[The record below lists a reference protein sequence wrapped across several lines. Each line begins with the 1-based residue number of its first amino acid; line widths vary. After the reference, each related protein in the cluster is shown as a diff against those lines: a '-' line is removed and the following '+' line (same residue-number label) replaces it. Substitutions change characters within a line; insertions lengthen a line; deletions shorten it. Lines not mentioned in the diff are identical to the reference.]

1 MQGKLGHIAIVWNP
15 QHAKLNSIFASLQC
29 IKRWKVSSKY
39 WCSGSVGWKANLE
52 QETLQDC
59 SLEKHVCKL
68 LTRILYLM
76 LQNGFGLKKTA
87 ARQLFIFSKGV
98 EHYGIVRISSRKRTA
113 YRKEKR
119 KEQIFK
125 LVINFCQRKV
135 KNTYTWLIPCYSFY
149 WTKIRVLA
157 TRCI

>member
-1 MQGKLGHIAIVWNP
+1 M
-15 QHAKLNSIFASLQC
+15 
-29 IKRWKVSSKY
+29 
-39 WCSGSVGWKANLE
+39 
-52 QETLQDC
+52 QDC

-87 ARQLFIFSKGV
+87 AHQLFIFSKRV

-113 YRKEKR
+113 YRKEKT

-135 KNTYTWLIPCYSFY
+135 KNTYT
-149 WTKIRVLA
+149 
-157 TRCI
+157 